1 MANAP
6 KVIYLSTRDEL
17 YRLDISRIVYL
28 EADGNYTR
36 IFMKNGLVVMLC
48 TGLAKMN
55 ELIKARFPA
64 DTYKFVR
71 IGKKYIVNLAF
82 FFSLN
87 TLKQK
92 LVLSDQSSF
101 SVTLDISKEALK
113 SLKDYLVSKN
123 QSAE

>member
-1 MANAP
+1 MSSITR
-6 KVIYLSTRDEL
+6 VLYLSTRDEL
-17 YRLDISRIVYL
+17 YRLDISCIVYL

-36 IFMKNGLVVMLC
+36 IYMKNGLVVMLC
-48 TGLAKMN
+48 MGLAGMN
-55 ELIKARFPA
+55 ELIKAKITA
-64 DTYKFVR
+64 DSYKFLR
-71 IGKKYIVNLAF
+71 IGKKYTVNLAF

-113 SLKDYLVSKN
+113 SLKDYLVSNN
-123 QSAE
+123 QSE

>member
-1 MANAP
+1 MATAP

-36 IFMKNGLVVMLC
+36 IFMKNELVVMLC

>member
-1 MANAP
+1 MATAP

-36 IFMKNGLVVMLC
+36 IFMKNGLAVMLC